1 MLTYTLDVEQGSL
14 WLRTTPSE
22 FALKQPFYCTE
33 AGIFYAGKQFHTMR
47 DHKDSCLL
55 FYTIAGC
62 GIIRQND
69 VTIKLLPGQALFM
82 DCRSPQSYYTDP
94 DTGTW
99 HHYWAHI
106 DGTGISGLTEHLL
119 PGQKISAMKT
129 NREAVQS
136 EFDNLLKNLENTSS
150 DTILQTSLSIHTLLT
165 GLVLRNTVSYS
176 RSQELILQTADY
188 IRAHYNEPIELD
200 TLLAM
205 AHMSKAWY
213 MRLFRQYIGTTPYK
227 YILTQRITKAREY
240 LEVTDMTVHE
250 IAMRTGFSDDA
261 SFSTR
266 FSAMT
271 GTSPLSYRK
280 NSITYRQSQTKS

>member
-1 MLTYTLDVEQGSL
+1 MGDVRKLPDIITNSQDIGDLRHCDDLCPRAHGASEVLLRDDPVLITFHKAQDRTLSL
-14 WLRTTPSE
+14 
-22 FALKQPFYCTE
+22 
-33 AGIFYAGKQFHTMR
+33 
-47 DHKDSCLL
+47 
-55 FYTIAGC
+55 
-62 GIIRQND
+62 
-69 VTIKLLPGQALFM
+69 
-82 DCRSPQSYYTDP
+82 RS
-94 DTGTW
+94 
-99 HHYWAHI
+99 
-106 DGTGISGLTEHLL
+106 LL
-119 PGQKISAMKT
+119 PGQKISALKT

-280 NSITYRQSQTKS
+280 NAITYRQSQTKS